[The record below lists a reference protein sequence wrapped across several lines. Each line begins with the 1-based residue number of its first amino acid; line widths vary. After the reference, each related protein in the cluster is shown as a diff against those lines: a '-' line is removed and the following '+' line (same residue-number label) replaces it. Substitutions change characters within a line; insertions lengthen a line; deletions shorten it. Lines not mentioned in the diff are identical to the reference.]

1 MTQELAPNG
10 TTNQLPVT
18 TGNPIFDLIMNEQ
31 MFNQLQRGA
40 KLFSESGLVPKTF
53 KGNPAACFVGLQ
65 LSAQLGVSP
74 FLLFQRI
81 YSPAEGKIGIESQ
94 LAIAL
99 ANQKGVFTGPIEY
112 EWSGTEGQDDWTC
125 TAVATLARNKKE
137 VRMPITWKMVKAEGW
152 DQDKGTQKSK
162 WKTIPEQMFR
172 YRSAGWLIK
181 TYTPE
186 ILLGLEM
193 SDELDDTRTIN
204 ITPAKPAGSDQFA
217 DALRT
222 GKVVDAAPVS
232 TGQEKPPATA
242 PDSGQDG
249 VESADPGKDTP
260 PAPETPQAGDI
271 DDLPSLF
278 EQAGLAGQPK
288 ANLRRNMVKTATSGR
303 TEILEECTEDEI
315 KLVAATLRNL
325 IERNEKRKAGGAA

>member
-10 TTNQLPVT
+10 TTNQLPVI

-31 MFNQLQRGA
+31 MFAQLQRGA
-40 KLFSESGLVPKTF
+40 KLFADSGLVPEHF
-53 KGNPAACFVGLQ
+53 RNNVGGCFVALQ
-65 LSAQLGVSP
+65 LASQLGVNP
-74 FLLFQRI
+74 FMLMQRI
-81 YSPAEGKIGIESQ
+81 YVVKGKIGIEAQ
-94 LAIAL
+94 VAIAV
-99 ANQKGVFTGPIEY
+99 ANQRGTFTGPIEY
-112 EWSGTEGQDDWTC
+112 EFSGSIEKKDRSC
-125 TAVATLARNKKE
+125 TAKATLAATKKE
-137 VRMPITWKMVKAEGW
+137 VSLTIDWRTVEAEGW
-152 DQDKGTQKSK
+152 LAKDGSK
-162 WKTIPEQMFR
+162 WRTMPDQMFR
-172 YRSAGWLIK
+172 YRTAAWLIR
-181 TYTPE
+181 TYAPE
-186 ILLGLEM
+186 ALMGLNT
-193 SDELDDTRTIN
+193 SDELEDARVIDV
-204 ITPAKPAGSDQFA
+204 TPAKPAGSDQFA
-217 DALRT
+217 DALKT

-260 PAPETPQAGDI
+260 LAPETPQAGDI
-271 DDLPSLF
+271 EDLPALF

-325 IERNEKRKAGGAA
+325 IERNEKRRAGGAA